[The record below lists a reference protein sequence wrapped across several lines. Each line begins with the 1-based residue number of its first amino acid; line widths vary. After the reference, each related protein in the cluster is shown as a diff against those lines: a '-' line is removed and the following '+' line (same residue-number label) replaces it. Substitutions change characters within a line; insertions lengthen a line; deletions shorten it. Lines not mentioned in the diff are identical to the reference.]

1 MMKRAIAVIKGL
13 VILMSGI
20 ILLFSVMLFPGVVRN
35 SALIAEAAARSI
47 SPLYGVTNITFLV
60 GLYGAV
66 LVLMVA
72 AYQFFRLLDLI
83 NQFNL
88 ASIQGIQRLGQI
100 EWSMLIVTG
109 LYMVGIM
116 PFIFATGDL
125 QDAPGLIVMGFV
137 IGLMPLFVSL
147 LGLIGRD
154 YLRQSLKSVN
164 E

>member
-1 MMKRAIAVIKGL
+1 M
-13 VILMSGI
+13 
-20 ILLFSVMLFPGVVRN
+20 
-35 SALIAEAAARSI
+35 
-47 SPLYGVTNITFLV
+47 
-60 GLYGAV
+60 

-116 PFIFATGDL
+116 PFIL
-125 QDAPGLIVMGFV
+125 LLV
-137 IGLMPLFVSL
+137 IFKTR
-147 LGLIGRD
+147 RD
-154 YLRQSLKSVN
+154 
-164 E
+164 